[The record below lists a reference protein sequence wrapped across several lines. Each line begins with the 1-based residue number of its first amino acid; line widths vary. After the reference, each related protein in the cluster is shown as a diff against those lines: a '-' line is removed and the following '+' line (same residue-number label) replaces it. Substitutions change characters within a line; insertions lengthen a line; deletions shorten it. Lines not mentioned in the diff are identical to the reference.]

1 MRRTIA
7 AVVALAL
14 TLPAAT
20 ATAGESASATSVSA
34 RSKPNESSGTNPL
47 VYVGFGVAGVG
58 ALVGALYGADSLHA
72 TNTAKERCVDG
83 RCPPSSFDFIDQAK
97 TSAAISNV
105 AFGVAIVGV
114 GIGIYGLI
122 AKPSSG
128 KAESAPDYHPA
139 PPGISLNVNV
149 GPGSIALS
157 GAF

>member
-7 AVVALAL
+7 AILAL
-14 TLPAAT
+14 TLSLPTT
-20 ATAGESASATSVSA
+20 ALAKEKTPSVS
-34 RSKPNESSGTNPL
+34 EGTGTNPL

-58 ALVGALYGADSLHA
+58 ALVGSLYGADSMQA

-83 RCPPSSFDFIDQAK
+83 RCPPSSFEFIDQAK

-105 AFGVAIVGV
+105 AFGVAIIGLGV
-114 GIGIYGLI
+114 GIYGLI
-122 AKPSSG
+122 AKPSTA
-128 KAESAPDYHPA
+128 KEDARPDYHPA

-149 GPGSIALS
+149 GPGSIALT